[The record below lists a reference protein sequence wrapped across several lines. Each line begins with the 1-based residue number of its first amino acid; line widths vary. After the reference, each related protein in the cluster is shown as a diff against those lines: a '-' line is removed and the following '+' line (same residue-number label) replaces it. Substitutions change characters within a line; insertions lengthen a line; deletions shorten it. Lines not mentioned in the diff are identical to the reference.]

1 MSQPDGETTQPT
13 GGRGRP
19 FAKGNPGRRLGSKNR
34 LAAISASLLAGEE
47 QDLTRKAI
55 ELAKA
60 GDTQMLK
67 FLLNRILPRER
78 AVKVNLPKMEYA
90 DDAVEALG
98 SIAQAVSEGQISPGE
113 GVALAAIVN
122 SYARAIDLADLVK
135 RLEAVELQLSSIG

>member
-1 MSQPDGETTQPT
+1 M
-13 GGRGRP
+13 
-19 FAKGNPGRRLGSKNR
+19 RR
-34 LAAISASLLAGEE
+34 
-47 QDLTRKAI
+47 AI

-78 AVKVNLPKMEYA
+78 AVKVYLPKMEYA

-98 SIAQAVSEGQISPGE
+98 AIAQAVSEGQISPGE
-113 GVALAAIVN
+113 GAALAAIVN

-135 RLEAVELQLSSIG
+135 RLETVELQLSSVG